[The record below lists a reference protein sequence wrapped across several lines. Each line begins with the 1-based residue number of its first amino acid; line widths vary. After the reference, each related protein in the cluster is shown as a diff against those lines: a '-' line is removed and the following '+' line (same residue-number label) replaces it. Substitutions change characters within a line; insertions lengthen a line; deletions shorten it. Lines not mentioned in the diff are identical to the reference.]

1 MSETV
6 IITFQTQLSNVLE
19 TILKSAMYEI
29 TRLVEDS
36 LLEEVGRG
44 KQEVELLQRR
54 LQLSELK
61 LKEREWE
68 KSRRGKCTD
77 CGRSIFPTDESQ
89 PGGEECP
96 VVKQE
101 DGVAGR
107 WASCGREAPEAEQ
120 EIPSSGSDRDFKVIE
135 LTAVQPADLVK
146 KEVITDPSVSQDAES
161 VMVHSF
167 SGDQQKAQRESFG
180 VLGDCQLPEPVMKQL
195 DMKNRKSGPSNQ
207 DRGSSRSH
215 PIRTHTDPDF
225 KSDHTTTAV
234 SSQHQ
239 LGSNP
244 QSSTDSLNTR
254 HHIGASD
261 SASVK
266 QEVVV
271 VYPQW
276 REKEEAPRDNVVL
289 SSSKGNRSRVDIV
302 PQTSPSRPQA
312 EVVMKI
318 PRPQLPTDRL
328 ASQPMERH
336 EPVRKHNPALAQPSV
351 VTASSL
357 ASVEVDRNASLY
369 KSSATKP
376 IQLHHHQRVYTG
388 GRRIGGIH
396 VARGYPQVAGIKTH
410 LSHHA
415 VKAPHSCNQCG
426 KGFSHLCHLRAH
438 QQTHT
443 GERPFCC
450 ALCGRSFTKL
460 SNLKAHCRVH
470 TGERPYICSDCGK
483 RFTQKCNLKR
493 HQRIHSAH
501 L

>member
-1 MSETV
+1 MSEAV

-36 LLEEVGRG
+36 LLEEVGHG
-44 KQEVELLQRR
+44 KQEVEVLRRR

-61 LKEREWE
+61 LKERECE

-77 CGRSIFPTDESQ
+77 CGRSVMPNDESQ
-89 PGGEECP
+89 HGGEEGH
-96 VVKQE
+96 VMKQE
-101 DGVAGR
+101 DGPPGK
-107 WASCGREAPEAEQ
+107 WSSCGREASEAEH
-120 EIPSSGSDRDFKVIE
+120 EILSSGSDREFKVIE
-135 LTAVQPADLVK
+135 LDVVQPADLVK
-146 KEVITDPSVSQDAES
+146 KEVITDPSTSQDTEPRI
-161 VMVHSF
+161 VHSF
-167 SGDQQKAQRESFG
+167 SGDHQKAQRESFG
-180 VLGDCQLPEPVMKQL
+180 VLSDCLLSEPVTKQL
-195 DMKNRKSGPSNQ
+195 DMKNRKSGQSNQ
-207 DRGSSRSH
+207 DEGPSRNH
-215 PIRTHTDPDF
+215 PIRTQTGPDF
-225 KSDHTTTAV
+225 KSDHTKPS

-239 LGSNP
+239 SASSP

-254 HHIGASD
+254 HHTGATD
-261 SASVK
+261 SVLVK

-276 REKEEAPRDNVVL
+276 REEDTPRENVVL
-289 SSSKGNRSRVDIV
+289 SPSKVNRSRVDIA
-302 PQTSPSRPQA
+302 PQTSPSCPQA
-312 EVVMKI
+312 EGVMKI
-318 PRPQLPTDRL
+318 PQP
-328 ASQPMERH
+328 QPMERH
-336 EPVRKHNPALAQPSV
+336 EPVRKHNPALAQPIG
-351 VTASSL
+351 VTSSNL
-357 ASVEVDRNASLY
+357 ASGDVDRNASFY
-369 KSSATKP
+369 KSSATRP
-376 IQLHHHQRVYTG
+376 TQLHHHQRVYTG
-388 GRRIGGIH
+388 GRRIGSIH
-396 VARGYPQVAGIKTH
+396 LGRGYAQMAGIKTH

-415 VKAPHSCNQCG
+415 AKAPHSCNQCG
-426 KGFSHLCHLRAH
+426 KGFSHLSHLRAH

-493 HQRIHSAH
+493 HQRIHTAH